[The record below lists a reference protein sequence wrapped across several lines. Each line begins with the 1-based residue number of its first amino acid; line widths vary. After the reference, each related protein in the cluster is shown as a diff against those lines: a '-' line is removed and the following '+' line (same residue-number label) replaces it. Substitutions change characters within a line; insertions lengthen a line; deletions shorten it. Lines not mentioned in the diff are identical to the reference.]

1 MDEFQNKH
9 YHELHQC
16 IVCKACTLGSC
27 PIMRSFRTGGST
39 LMVMFLQENYS
50 YESQLGVL

>member
-39 LMVMFLQENYS
+39 LMMMFLQENYS